1 MNEKMSASE
10 ERVRARV
17 TREEQAAAELGVTE
31 FAPGVRAA
39 LVWFFLVT
47 IVAVPVAQLVAARR
61 EPERVGDFGE
71 ALRGLVPDAGM
82 VAAVGGVGDVVR
94 LLPEV
99 GRLKAIE
106 EDWERDSVVGEA
118 LLPRVQRWLL
128 ESGQGNEK
136 AYVGRDGWLFYRA
149 DVEYVT
155 GRGFLEEEVMRR
167 RGKEVQA
174 DPVRAIVDF
183 RDQLAGRGIGLLVVP
198 APVKPTIHP
207 ERFAGGVE
215 RAGGMQN
222 ASFGEFVRRLGAA
235 GVVVY
240 DPVAELMKEE
250 VGAAYLKTD
259 THWLPGAMER
269 VAEGMAA
276 AARASVELPGAE
288 AGRFRTVS
296 KTVRGSGDIAQMLK
310 VRPERG
316 YPEEEVEIR
325 QVMDGSEVWRP
336 SGDAAVLLLG
346 DSFAN
351 IYSLG
356 AMGWGE
362 SAGLAEHFSERLGLP
377 VDVISRNDEGSHA
390 TREMLVQEL
399 GRGRD
404 RLAGKRLVVWEFA
417 ARELASGDWKL
428 LPLEVGERREAGMYT
443 VPGGR
448 VVRVRGAVRAV
459 SAVPRPGSVPYKDH
473 IMSVRVTD
481 VESADDAGA
490 RGKDVI
496 VFVWSMRDQVPT
508 AAAKWREGEVVELQ
522 VRPWG
527 EVSGEYEAINRSE
540 LDDEEAMLADPAWA
554 VAEEK

>member
-1 MNEKMSASE
+1 MNEKTPASD

-17 TREEQAAAELGVTE
+17 TREEQASAELGVTE

-61 EPERVGDFGE
+61 KPERVGDFGE
-71 ALRGLVPDAGM
+71 ALRGLVPDGEA

-94 LLPEV
+94 LLPEA

-155 GRGFLEEEVMRR
+155 GRGFLDEEVMRR

-198 APVKPTIHP
+198 VPVKPTIHP
-207 ERFAGGVE
+207 ERFVGGVA
-215 RAGGMQN
+215 RAEGGMQN

-235 GVVVY
+235 GVAVY
-240 DPVAELMKEE
+240 DPVADLMKEG
-250 VGAAYLKTD
+250 GAAYLKTD
-259 THWLPGAMER
+259 THWLPEAMER
-269 VAEGMAA
+269 VAAGMAA
-276 AARASVELPGAE
+276 AARAVVELPGTE
-288 AGRFRTVS
+288 PGRFRTVG
-296 KTVRGSGDIAQMLK
+296 KRVRGVGDIAEMLK
-310 VRPERG
+310 LMPERG
-316 YPEEEVEIR
+316 YPEEEVEVR
-325 QVMDGSEVWRP
+325 QVMDGSELWR
-336 SGDAAVLLLG
+336 SREDAAVLLLG

-399 GRGRD
+399 GRGRG
-404 RLAGKRLVVWEFA
+404 RLDGKRLVVWEFA
-417 ARELASGDWKL
+417 ARELASGDWKMV
-428 LPLEVGERREAGMYT
+428 PLQIGEKR
-443 VPGGR
+443 
-448 VVRVRGAVRAV
+448 
-459 SAVPRPGSVPYKDH
+459 
-473 IMSVRVTD
+473 
-481 VESADDAGA
+481 
-490 RGKDVI
+490 
-496 VFVWSMRDQVPT
+496 
-508 AAAKWREGEVVELQ
+508 
-522 VRPWG
+522 
-527 EVSGEYEAINRSE
+527 
-540 LDDEEAMLADPAWA
+540 
-554 VAEEK
+554 